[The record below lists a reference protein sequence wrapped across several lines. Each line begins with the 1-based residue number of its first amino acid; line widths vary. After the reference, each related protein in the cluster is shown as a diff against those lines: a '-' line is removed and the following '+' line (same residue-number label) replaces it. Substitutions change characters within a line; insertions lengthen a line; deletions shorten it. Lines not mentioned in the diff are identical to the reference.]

1 MANITPRQQ
10 VTRSRLESLI
20 GLAAPVLDL
29 VLSVGERVSKAVSPG
44 DDYVPVGPDAE
55 SFEAARSELL
65 LGASRA
71 SGPPP
76 SGADD
81 A

>member
-1 MANITPRQQ
+1 MANLTPRQQ
-10 VTRSRLESLI
+10 ASRGRLESLI

-29 VLSVGERVSKAVSPG
+29 VLSVGERISKAVSPA

-76 SGADD
+76 GRADD